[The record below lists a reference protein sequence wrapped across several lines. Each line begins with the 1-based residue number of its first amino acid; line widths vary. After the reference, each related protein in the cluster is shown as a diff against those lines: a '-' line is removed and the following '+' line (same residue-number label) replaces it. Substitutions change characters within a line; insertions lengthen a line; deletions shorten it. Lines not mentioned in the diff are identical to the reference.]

1 MKYLAVTCLVIILLI
16 SFASVSYADDALIKL
31 GRGLAN
37 VATAPFE
44 VFKGMGDATKED
56 GIIAGFT
63 VGLFKGI
70 FNMGRRATVGVYE
83 VGTFPI
89 PLPGHYAP
97 VIDDP
102 EYFFEDEEEGSI
114 SERERL

>member
-1 MKYLAVTCLVIILLI
+1 MKYLAVTCLVIILLV
-16 SFASVSYADDALIKL
+16 SFASTVIADDAITKL
-31 GRGLAN
+31 GRGVAN
-37 VATAPFE
+37 VATSPFE
-44 VFKGMGDATKED
+44 VFKGMGDVTKED

-70 FNMGRRATVGVYE
+70 FNMGKRATVGVYE

-102 EYFFEDEEEGSI
+102 EYFFEDEAEGSI
-114 SERERL
+114 SKSGRL

>member
-1 MKYLAVTCLVIILLI
+1 MKKVLIIGLVFIFVFLV
-16 SFASVSYADDALIKL
+16 ASVSYSDDALTKL
-31 GRGLAN
+31 GRGVAN

-44 VFKGMGDATKED
+44 IFKGMGAASKED

-70 FNMGRRATVGVYE
+70 FNMGKRATVGVYE

-89 PLPGHYAP
+89 PLPGHYEP
-97 VIDDP
+97 LIDNP
-102 EYFFEDEEEGSI
+102 EYFFEKDDEDDVSK
-114 SERERL
+114 RERL